1 MHTKYWLEDPGKTG
15 EDWRIILDWIL
26 EKYGGKLWLESF
38 GSGRGSVAGSS
49 EHSNELSESIK
60 CGEFL
65 D

>member
-1 MHTKYWLEDPGKTG
+1 
-15 EDWRIILDWIL
+15 L